1 MRHLTVEEDKAI
13 TVTLA
18 SGELLPL
25 HIDSTMLD
33 MSYQGKIVKVSV
45 VTDLGIPCDG
55 DITFSRGDI
64 RLTSPWNKGWEEMF
78 IASPEQYSLKVHHDR
93 YKDVNQ
99 QVIVEPLPSGA
110 QQHLNIQEILIR
122 SKPVASKNPSL

>member
-1 MRHLTVEEDKAI
+1 
-13 TVTLA
+13 
-18 SGELLPL
+18 
-25 HIDSTMLD
+25 
-33 MSYQGKIVKVSV
+33 VSV

-64 RLTSPWNKGWEEMF
+64 RLTPPWHKGRAEMF